1 MIMKIIGDKGLKK
14 AYKLVE
20 SDVRFY
26 LCRILNEYD
35 TIEEAKNDLSSL
47 LAYNKTE
54 KDLLKEYSKKDIF

>member
-1 MIMKIIGDKGLKK
+1 MKIAEDKRFKK
-14 AYKLVE
+14 SYKLVE

-35 TIEEAKNDLSSL
+35 SVEEANKDLVDL
-47 LAYNKTE
+47 LTDNKTD

>member
-1 MIMKIIGDKGLKK
+1 MKIVEDKRFRR

-47 LAYNKTE
+47 LANNKTE